1 MSPEAGSHPLM
12 WLWSGSGPEG
22 RVAPRRGRHIRDH
35 KAGSFACPHPRTAG
49 HIVHRRV
56 GPLWTECGETVSVRA
71 WTDGRRWLTDT
82 GCSVRRRPAG
92 FTARDLRQLVRS
104 DAVVR
109 LDRGWYGLT
118 EALSSDP
125 DSPWERRRRQHALRA
140 GQSFVVTKAPSWL
153 AITPGS
159 WCPACRSLPPTCD
172 RCTPPGSMQASSAA
186 APVSRSM
193 NEATACRLS
202 TASSTCD
209 RPSWGTGRCNGQMAA
224 LVAADAALHRH
235 LLTVD
240 DLASSADHVVGPASV
255 RCRRVVGLADGRAG
269 VARGDPTSGGVALD
283 GAGGDSAVSH

>member
-1 MSPEAGSHPLM
+1 M
-12 WLWSGSGPEG
+12 
-22 RVAPRRGRHIRDH
+22 VALHLEVGVTFATT

-82 GCSVRRRPAG
+82 GCSVRRRPCQPASRREISASWCARTRSCGSTAAG
-92 FTARDLRQLVRS
+92 TASPRRCRATPTHPGS
-104 DAVVR
+104 D
-109 LDRGWYGLT
+109 GG
-118 EALSSDP
+118 
-125 DSPWERRRRQHALRA
+125 DSTPSEP

-153 AITPGS
+153 VITPGS